1 MLISAYP
8 TKPVAASIKHALKEH
23 GFVPPQGN

>member
-8 TKPVAASIKHALKEH
+8 TKRVAASIKHVLKEH